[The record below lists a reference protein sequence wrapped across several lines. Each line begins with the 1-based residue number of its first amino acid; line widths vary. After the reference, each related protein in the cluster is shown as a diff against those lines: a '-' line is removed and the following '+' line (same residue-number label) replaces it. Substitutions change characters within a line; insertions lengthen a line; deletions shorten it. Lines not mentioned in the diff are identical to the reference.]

1 MIRVGVA
8 GATGRM
14 GREVLAQLQSAPD
27 VEVVWAAG
35 RELPGNLAADVVID
49 FSTPA
54 GFATLLD
61 RLACPLVSGTTGL
74 VPPESPRIP
83 LLHAANFS
91 LGVAVL
97 ARLVREAHAA
107 LPGWDVEL
115 VELHHNQ
122 KRDAPSGTALRLVEG
137 LGPRVDGRTGPRH
150 PGEVGVHAV
159 RGGDIVGEHHVYLC
173 GPGERLQ
180 LAHVATHRGLF
191 AAGAITAAR
200 WLLGRVP
207 ARYTID
213 DLVASP
219 RPSERAASEFRLSS
233 ARSGDAP

>member
-1 MIRVGVA
+1 MAGVLSVGVH
-8 GATGRM
+8 GASGRM
-14 GREVLAQLQSAPD
+14 GRMVLAELADAAD
-27 VEVVWAAG
+27 VRLAWACG
-35 RELPGNLAADVVID
+35 RELPASLDADVIID
-49 FSTPA
+49 FSTPS
-54 GFATLLD
+54 GFAGLMA
-61 RLACPLVSGTTGL
+61 RARCPVVSGTTGMEL
-74 VPPESPRIP
+74 PAAPPVA

-107 LPGWDVEL
+107 LPGWDLEL

-137 LGPRVDGRTGPRH
+137 LGPRVHGRAGPRQ

-191 AAGAITAAR
+191 ASGAVRAAR
-200 WLLGRVP
+200 WLAGRP
-207 ARYTID
+207 PGRYTLD
-213 DLVASP
+213 DVLA
-219 RPSERAASEFRLSS
+219 
-233 ARSGDAP
+233 G